1 MHDHVTSQSRDLRKA
16 ALCGFFIDCKRLLHE
31 VNPKTSVC
39 RIRHTDCF
47 SPPLPK
53 ESLMMSMPSCGTVR
67 TLLASALSLAAITA
81 VFSAEASSHREAP
94 AITQTPKMDGTDVYA
109 FRSYEPGRAGFV
121 TLVANY
127 VPLQD
132 SYGGPNY
139 FTMDPDGI
147 YEIHIDNNGDARE
160 DLTFQFRFQQ
170 TNKNIS
176 LNIGGK
182 SVAIPLRYTGA
193 ITDVNPGTLN
203 QNESYT
209 VTMIKGSRRQPN
221 GLIGKLTNAVGG
233 ASEFQKPIDN
243 VGNKTIPD
251 YPSYANKHIYSVNIP
266 GCSTPGRVFVGQR
279 MEGFGVNLGEIFDL
293 INIPT
298 AKVIGSRTGSSSS
311 TEVKNITSI
320 AMELPISCITNGTD
334 PVIGVWST
342 ASLPRTKLLP
352 FDGPLRNIILDK
364 NMVQVSRL
372 GMPLVNELVIGL
384 KDKDAFNASEPKNDG
399 QFADYVTNPTLPAL
413 VELLYGADGVKAP
426 NVFPRGDLVA
436 AFLTGVPG
444 VNQPVNVVGSEMLR
458 LNTALPATPKGSQ
471 NSLGAAACFVN
482 GVLTLANPGCD
493 PAGFPNGRRPGDDV
507 VDIALRVVM
516 GYLLPS
522 GPGKPASADLPYT
535 DGVLVEDSQFD
546 NAFPYLKHPIP
557 GSPNGKNGEPANK

>member
-1 MHDHVTSQSRDLRKA
+1 
-16 ALCGFFIDCKRLLHE
+16 
-31 VNPKTSVC
+31 
-39 RIRHTDCF
+39 
-47 SPPLPK
+47 
-53 ESLMMSMPSCGTVR
+53 MMSTPIRGNVR
-67 TLLASALSLAAITA
+67 LAIASALLITA
-81 VFSAEASSHREAP
+81 AATALPSHASSHREAP
-94 AITQTPKMDGTDVYA
+94 AITQMPKMDGTDVYA
-109 FRSYEPGRAGFV
+109 FKSYEPGRSAFV

-127 VPLQD
+127 IPLQD

-160 DLTFQFRFQQ
+160 DLTFQFKFQQ
-170 TNKNIS
+170 TSKNIA

-182 SVAIPLRYTGA
+182 NIPIPLRYAGA
-193 ITDVNPGTLN
+193 ITDVNPATLN
-203 QNESYT
+203 QSESYT
-209 VTMIKGSRRQPN
+209 VTLLKGSRRQPS
-221 GLIGKLTNAVGG
+221 GLVGKLTNAVGG

-251 YPSYANKHIYSVNIP
+251 YAGYANKHIYSVNIP
-266 GCSTPGRVFVGQR
+266 GCSTPGKVFVGQR
-279 MEGFGVNLGEIFDL
+279 AEGFGVNLGEIFDL
-293 INIPT
+293 VNIPT

-311 TEVKNITSI
+311 TAVKNVTSI
-320 AMELPISCITNGTD
+320 AMELPIACVTNGAD
-334 PVIGVWST
+334 PVVGVWST
-342 ASLPRTKLLP
+342 ASLPRSRLLP
-352 FDGPLRNIILDK
+352 VDLPLRNIILDK
-364 NMVQVSRL
+364 NLVQVSRL

-384 KDKDAFNASEPKNDG
+384 KDKDTFNASEPKDDG

-413 VELLYGADGVKAP
+413 IELLYGADGVKAP
-426 NVFPRGDLVA
+426 PVFPRGDLVA

-444 VNQPVNVVGSEMLR
+444 VNQPANVVGSEMIR

-482 GVLTLANPGCD
+482 GVLTLSNPGCD

-516 GYLLPS
+516 GYLLPT
-522 GPGKPASADLPYT
+522 GPGKPASANLPYT

-546 NAFPYLKHPIP
+546 NAFPYLRTPIP
-557 GSPNGKNGEPANK
+557 GSPNGKNGEPANQ

>member
-1 MHDHVTSQSRDLRKA
+1 MKS
-16 ALCGFFIDCKRLLHE
+16 
-31 VNPKTSVC
+31 
-39 RIRHTDCF
+39 
-47 SPPLPK
+47 
-53 ESLMMSMPSCGTVR
+53 MSHGGGAR
-67 TLLASALSLAAITA
+67 TLVASALAVAAIATA
-81 VFSAEASSHREAP
+81 FPAFASSHREAP
-94 AITQTPKMDGTDVYA
+94 AITQTPKLDGTDVYA
-109 FRSYEPGRAGFV
+109 FRSYEPGRANFV
-121 TLVANY
+121 TLIANY

-139 FTMDPDGI
+139 FTMDPDGV
-147 YEIHIDNNGDARE
+147 YEIHIDNNGDAQE

-170 TNKNIS
+170 TSKNIS

-182 SVAIPLRYTGA
+182 SVAIPLRYAGA
-193 ITDVNPGTLN
+193 ITDVNPATLN
-203 QNESYT
+203 QSESFT
-209 VTMIKGSRRQPN
+209 VNLVKGSRRQPS
-221 GLIGKLTNAVGG
+221 GLIGKLSNALGG
-233 ASEFQKPIDN
+233 ATEFQKPIDN

-251 YPSYANKHIYSVNIP
+251 YASYANKHIYSVNIP
-266 GCSTPGRVFVGQR
+266 GCSIPGKVFVGQR
-279 MEGFGVNLGEIFDL
+279 REGFGVNLGEVFDL

-298 AKVIGSRTGSSSS
+298 ARVIGSRSGSSNS

-320 AMELPISCITNGTD
+320 AMELPISCVATASD

-413 VELLYGADGVKAP
+413 VELLFGADGVKAP

-444 VNQPVNVVGSEMLR
+444 VNQPAGIVASEMLR
-458 LNTALPATPKGSQ
+458 LNTALPATPKGGQ

-482 GVLTLANPGCD
+482 GALALANPGCD

-516 GYLLPS
+516 GYLLPP
-522 GPGKPASADLPYT
+522 GAGKPGSADLPYT

-557 GSPNGKNGEPANK
+557 GSPNGKNGEPANQ

>member
-1 MHDHVTSQSRDLRKA
+1 MKCIQKQTWIVSTEQFVFLTT
-16 ALCGFFIDCKRLLHE
+16 L
-31 VNPKTSVC
+31 
-39 RIRHTDCF
+39 
-47 SPPLPK
+47 LPK
-53 ESLMMSMPSCGTVR
+53 ESLMMSKPSCGRVR
-67 TLLASALSLAAITA
+67 MMFASALSVAAIATLLP
-81 VFSAEASSHREAP
+81 VHASSHREAP

-109 FRSYEPGRAGFV
+109 FRSYEPGRSSFV

-139 FTMDPDGI
+139 FTMDPDGV

-160 DLTFQFRFQQ
+160 DITFQFRFKQ
-170 TNKNIS
+170 TSKDIS
-176 LNIGGK
+176 LDIGGK
-182 SVAIPLRYTGA
+182 SIAIPLRYAGA
-193 ITDVNPGTLN
+193 IADVNPATLN
-203 QNESYT
+203 QSESFT
-209 VTMIKGSRRQPN
+209 VNLVRGSRRQLN
-221 GLIGKLTNAVGG
+221 GFIGRLTNVAGG
-233 ASEFQKPIDN
+233 SSVFQKPIDN

-266 GCSTPGRVFVGQR
+266 GCSTPGKVFVGQR
-279 MEGFGVNLGEIFDL
+279 REGFGVNLGEIFDL
-293 INIPT
+293 VNIPT
-298 AKVIGSRTGSSSS
+298 AKVIGSRSGSSSS
-311 TEVKNITSI
+311 TDAKNITSI
-320 AMELPISCITNGTD
+320 AMEVPIACVATSAD

-342 ASLPRTKLLP
+342 ASMPRSKLLP
-352 FDGPLRNIILDK
+352 FDGPLRNIILDR

-384 KDKDAFNASEPKNDG
+384 KDKDTFNASEPRHDG

-413 VELLYGADGVKAP
+413 IELLYGADGVKAP
-426 NVFPRGDLVA
+426 DVFPRGDLVA

-458 LNTALPATPKGSQ
+458 LNTALPATAKGSQ

-516 GYLLPS
+516 GVLLPA
-522 GPGKPASADLPYT
+522 GPGKPASANLPYT
-535 DGVLVEDSQFD
+535 DGVLVDDSQFD
-546 NAFPYLKHPIP
+546 NAFPYLRHPIP
-557 GSPNGKNGEPANK
+557 GSPNGNNGEPANQ